1 MKTSCEDNFSCFH
14 VFGSIRK
21 NKSQKNYLW
30 SMKNPIK
37 NMAYYLEIVLY

>member
-14 VFGSIRK
+14 VFASIRK